1 MDSSEITLEAVS
13 SVSQIAAGDWDAC
26 ANPTPDSGGLD
37 GLDTLASPAS
47 PNDTCAG
54 LKFAYNPFV
63 SHAFFSAVE
72 ASGSACARTGWGPR
86 HLLARRDG
94 ALAGIV
100 PCYLKSHSQGEYVFD
115 RGWADAYER
124 SGGRYYP
131 KLQASVPFTPAT
143 GPRLLIRDDVDKDE
157 IGSELASGLVALC
170 EATKAS
176 SAHVTFARE
185 AEWKFLAKHGFLQR
199 TDQQFHW
206 RNQGYRHFDDFLA
219 TLNSRHRKAIKRER
233 RDALANGIT
242 IHALNGSDITEDAW
256 DAFFAFYMETGSRK
270 WGRPYLTRSFFSLIG
285 ESMAKDVLLIMA
297 RRNNR
302 WIAGAINFIGSET
315 LFGRNWGAIEH
326 HPFLHFEVCYYQAID
341 FAISRGLKTVEAGA
355 QGEHKLARGYLP
367 QTTYSAHYIADP
379 GLRRAISDYLK
390 RERAYVAEAGRELS
404 EAAPFRK
411 AADERAGE

>member
-1 MDSSEITLEAVS
+1 MASSEITLEAVP
-13 SVSQIAAGDWDAC
+13 SVSEIKAEDWDAC
-26 ANPTPDSGGLD
+26 ANP
-37 GLDTLASPAS
+37 LA
-47 PNDTCAG
+47 
-54 LKFAYNPFV
+54 FATVAEDFCKNSNPVYNPFV

-72 ASGSACARTGWGPR
+72 ASGSASARTGWGPR
-86 HLLARRDG
+86 HLIAKVG
-94 ALAGIV
+94 NAVAGIV

-124 SGGRYYP
+124 AGGRYYP

-143 GPRLLIRDDVDKDE
+143 GPRLLIRGGVDQDQ
-157 IGSELASGLVALC
+157 IGTALASGLVALC
-170 EATKAS
+170 GVSKAS

-185 AEWKFLAKHGFLQR
+185 AEWKFLAEHGFLQR

-206 RNQGYRHFDDFLA
+206 HNHGFGSFDDFLA

-233 RDALANGIT
+233 REAVASGIA
-242 IHALNGSDITEDAW
+242 IHCLTGSDITEDAW

-270 WGRPYLTRSFFSLIG
+270 WGRPYLTRAFFSLVG
-285 ESMAKDVLLIMA
+285 ATMAEDVLLVMA
-297 RRNNR
+297 KRNNR
-302 WIAGAINFIGSET
+302 WIAGAINFIGSDT

-341 FAISRGLKTVEAGA
+341 FAIKRGLKTVEAGA
-355 QGEHKLARGYLP
+355 QGEHKIARGYLP

-379 GLRRAISDYLK
+379 DLRRAISDYLK

-404 EAAPFRK
+404 EAGPFRK
-411 AADERAGE
+411 AADEAP